1 MSRRPARPGRLTVIL
16 PALLL
21 ALAACSAP
29 EPAPDR
35 SALDAVVF
43 MRTAAERDALCL
55 QAFATARAAL
65 ERALVDP
72 NWTACLE
79 QAGDCAGKPPAII
92 ADVDDTLLDTSSF
105 ETRALFEGWEF
116 DNATFASWAEAA
128 DAPALPGAA
137 EFLRDAAARGVTVFY
152 VTGRGPESREATR
165 RNLQRHGF
173 PLATW
178 REVVLTREDIS
189 DKGPRRAAV
198 AADFRVLLLLG
209 DNAADFGSAFA
220 GKDVEARRAAVR
232 HAADFWG
239 QRWIVL
245 PNAAYGD
252 WQRAALG
259 WREVPH
265 EQRQDAKLEALRATL
280 PGG

>member
-1 MSRRPARPGRLTVIL
+1 MSRRPARRGPLTVLL

-21 ALAACSAP
+21 LAACAAP
-29 EPAPDR
+29 EPVPDR

-55 QAFATARAAL
+55 QAFAAARSAL
-65 ERALVDP
+65 GRALADTS
-72 NWTACLE
+72 WTACLE
-79 QAGDCAGKPPAII
+79 QAGPFAHKPPAVI

-116 DNATFASWAEAA
+116 DNATFARWAEAA

-173 PLATW
+173 PLATG
-178 REVVLTREDIS
+178 REVVLTREDTS

-209 DNAADFGSAFA
+209 DNAADFGSGFA
-220 GKDVEARRAAVR
+220 GKDVDARRAAAR
-232 HAADFWG
+232 QAAASWG
-239 QRWIVL
+239 ERWIVL

-259 WREVPH
+259 WRDVPGG
-265 EQRQDAKLEALRATL
+265 QRTGAKLETLRATL

>member
-1 MSRRPARPGRLTVIL
+1 MSRRPVRRRPSAVLL
-16 PALLL
+16 PVLL

-29 EPAPDR
+29 EPDR

-65 ERALVDP
+65 ERALADP
-72 NWTACLE
+72 AWTACLE
-79 QAGDCAGKPPAII
+79 QAGDFARKPPAII
-92 ADVDDTLLDTSSF
+92 ADVDETLLDTSSF
-105 ETRALFEGWEF
+105 ETRALFEGWDF
-116 DNATFASWAEAA
+116 DNATFARWAEAA

-165 RNLQRHGF
+165 RNLQRQGF
-173 PLATW
+173 PLATG
-178 REVVLTREDIS
+178 REVVLTREDTS

-198 AADFRVLLLLG
+198 ARDFRVLLLLG

-220 GKDVEARRAAVR
+220 GKDLDARRALAR
-232 HAADFWG
+232 ESAPLWG
-239 QRWIVL
+239 ERWIVL

-259 WREVPH
+259 WADVPR
-265 EQRQDAKLEALRATL
+265 EQRPQSKLEALRATL
-280 PGG
+280 PGA